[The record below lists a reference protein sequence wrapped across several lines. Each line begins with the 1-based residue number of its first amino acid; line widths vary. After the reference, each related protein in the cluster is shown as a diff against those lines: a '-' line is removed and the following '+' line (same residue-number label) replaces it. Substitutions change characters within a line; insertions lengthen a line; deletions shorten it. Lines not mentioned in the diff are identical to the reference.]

1 MIKSRVLIPREDIE
15 QGLLMEWVGYQI
27 ARYPELELLFH
38 IPNEKGTRS
47 IADMLRLKGL
57 GVKPGVPDLFLP
69 VARWGW
75 NGLFIEMKRQEGGR
89 VSKEQRAWRKAL
101 TAQGYLV
108 RVCNGFDEAK
118 KSLLLYLAG
127 GAKKEVRRYDT

>member
-1 MIKSRVLIPREDIE
+1 MKRSKVLIPDEAVE
-15 QGLLMEWVGYQI
+15 QGLLIEWIGYQI

-47 IADMLRLKGL
+47 ITDMQRLKSL

-75 NGLFIEMKRQEGGR
+75 NGLFIEMKRQKDGR
-89 VSKEQRAWRKAL
+89 VSKEQQAWISKL
-101 TAQGYLV
+101 TTQGYLV

-118 KSLLLYLAG
+118 KSLLLYLSG